1 MEAEGAA
8 VLAELKDLRQNIN
21 TSLKRG
27 EFDAAGT
34 AIAQA
39 VPKLLNLPSDQLA
52 LALVQDGGS
61 DYNFSEEIDTIATDH
76 HAAVSSAAPE
86 AQKADDGAAAPAAG
100 TSARDSDDFS
110 CSPEPS
116 SSEDDDDHQVPL
128 ITSYRY
134 RSMLHRMPRSERLEA
149 VCQWLYD
156 SVVHGN
162 APG

>member
-8 VLAELKDLRQNIN
+8 VLAELWELRQSIN
-21 TSLKRG
+21 ATLKRG
-27 EFDAAGT
+27 DFDAAGT

-39 VPKLLNLPSDQLA
+39 VPKLLSLPTDQLA
-52 LALVQDGGS
+52 LALVQEACS
-61 DYNFSEEIDTIATDH
+61 DNAEAGADRDDV
-76 HAAVSSAAPE
+76 AA
-86 AQKADDGAAAPAAG
+86 AQKADDEAAG
-100 TSARDSDDFS
+100 PATGTNARDSDDFS

-116 SSEDDDDHQVPL
+116 SSSDDDDGQVPL

-134 RSMLHRMPRSERLEA
+134 RSMLHRMPHSERLEA
-149 VCQWLYD
+149 VCTWLYD